1 MLYPSELQ
9 ARGCF
14 ATEGK
19 NLKRTS
25 LLDSIADSTHAPAR
39 RLALGVVL
47 DLFREFFDFFGLFQ
61 HGQGK
66 HSGGIGFFHL
76 GL

>member
-14 ATEGK
+14 AAEATK
-19 NLKRTS
+19 TLPCC
-25 LLDSIADSTHAPAR
+25 DSIADSTHAPAGP
-39 RLALGVVL
+39 LALGVVL
-47 DLFREFFDFFGLFQ
+47 DLFGEFFDFFRLLE

-66 HSGGIGFFHL
+66 YCRRIGFFHL